1 MLLTLLVV
9 QSVETAVEI
18 RESKK
23 VAVENLENT
32 PLSKRKEEA
41 LSDSTVFS
49 SSKYFNNLIISD
61 FKLF

>member
-49 SSKYFNNLIISD
+49 SSKYFNNLIIID